1 MFILMC
7 STKNCTKKNFTGNYA
22 EIKIKSIISCEKFFP
37 YKNKIIALLENG
49 FTLYQTTVLLD
60 CNLHKESSY
69 VLFFCFSISFIRS
82 NVEATETIAIGQQN
96 VCA

>member
-37 YKNKIIALLENG
+37 YKNKIIALM
-49 FTLYQTTVLLD
+49 VLSMD
-60 CNLHKESSY
+60 IY
-69 VLFFCFSISFIRS
+69 
-82 NVEATETIAIGQQN
+82 TIYTII
-96 VCA
+96 